1 MLEFDMHRKFLAAA
15 RAGNMAK
22 LEKYLARGVDV
33 DYQNEVGESPLMAA
47 AYQNHLAVVKRL
59 VDAGAD
65 VHLVNSNGESAVSLA
80 SMAMNNE
87 VIVLMRSN
95 WKRKKTKRKTSVLDN
110 AIAEYQSEWHG
121 DAW

>member
-47 AYQNHLAVVKRL
+47 AYQNHIDVVKRL
-59 VDAGAD
+59 LEAGAD
-65 VHLVNSNGESAVSLA
+65 VHLVNNNGESAVSLA

-87 VIVLMRSN
+87 IILMIRSG
-95 WKRKKTKRKTSVLDN
+95 WERK
-110 AIAEYQSEWHG
+110 AM
-121 DAW
+121 